1 MVPIRTLILAAA
13 ASTVLAGT
21 ALAEDDGKAGLPY
34 SAGGLLAPCMEADN
48 DARWGSYAET
58 ECEQYIS
65 GFVDALQL
73 AGMTGRGHD
82 ICLPELNLPDEIR
95 WAFMRYVNEDYDR
108 RHLPAGAVLLDTL
121 KAKFACSAQEA
132 STGQ

>member
-13 ASTVLAGT
+13 AGLCLAGT
-21 ALAEDDGKAGLPY
+21 ASAEDDGKAGLPY

-48 DARWGSYAET
+48 DARWGAYAET

-65 GFVDALQL
+65 GFVDALEL
-73 AGMTGRGHD
+73 AQMTGPGHD

-95 WAFMRYVNEDYDR
+95 WAFMRYVNEDYER
-108 RHLPAGAVLLDTL
+108 RHLPAGAVLLQTL
-121 KAKFACSAQEA
+121 KAKFPCSAEESGGAQ
-132 STGQ
+132 